1 MALNGR
7 LEDMNLL
14 EILQIVA
21 FSKKTGTLRVESPMA
36 TGAVLFRDGRVL
48 HTLCSRP
55 EGLTPDNDFVDPP
68 SEATVRATLRE
79 LFALR
84 EGRFEFRLVEAL
96 PARWE
101 GIDVSELLAL
111 EGIDPQE
118 LMLEL
123 ARELDE
129 DRKDTFRL
137 LESTEGVGASRP
149 SAESEDG
156 FHSLA
161 DVTVVLVDDEPMVL
175 RALEREI
182 ASAGPAVE
190 TANGTEEAWE
200 LVDSLLR
207 SGRPLVLVTDLS
219 MLTSAH
225 DSFEGGF
232 EIVEKMRKNKAR
244 APVILMAESLSSEV
258 RVRARELGVHKVA
271 FKPAL
276 TKLDPE
282 EYESDLAAFG
292 RLLTKEIAST
302 MAESALQPPSA
313 EPDLN
318 YDVIFDFLKT
328 MTDQLTSPAN
338 GISRMILRVAS
349 RYVERCLV
357 FLIRG
362 GRATGLAGIHHG
374 RPAARVV
381 EKVREM
387 SFDIQEVQG
396 FAEVVYTRRAVRFDR
411 ESELWPDVLEPG
423 RAREVALFPLLHSHE
438 TLAILCCDNPNT
450 GTALGKLSGLEL
462 FLVQAGMA
470 LENASLHRKLDALS
484 PRYTIE
490 DQGPLTQE
498 LNPLVRGDG

>member
-7 LEDMNLL
+7 LEEMNLL

-36 TGAVLFRDGRVL
+36 TGAVLFRGGRVL
-48 HTLCSRP
+48 HAVSSRS
-55 EGLTPDNDFVDPP
+55 EGLAPDNDFTAAP
-68 SEATVRATLRE
+68 SEESVRSTLRE

-84 EGRFEFRLVEAL
+84 EGRFEFRLLTVL
-96 PARWE
+96 PETWE
-101 GIDVSELLAL
+101 GLEVPEALAL

-129 DRKDTFRL
+129 DRQDTTRL
-137 LESTEGVGASRP
+137 LESTDGAQRLSDSP
-149 SAESEDG
+149 ESEDA

-161 DVTVVLVDDEPMVL
+161 DVTVVLVDDEPPVL
-175 RALEREI
+175 HALEREI
-182 ASAGPAVE
+182 ATSGASVE
-190 TANGTEEAWE
+190 TANGIEEAWE

-219 MLTSAH
+219 MLTSAG

-232 EIVEKMRKNKAR
+232 EIVERMRKSRAN

-258 RVRARELGVHKVA
+258 RVRAKELGVSKVA

-292 RLLTKEIAST
+292 RLLKREIVTTVSETAFRT
-302 MAESALQPPSA
+302 PSA
-313 EPDLN
+313 DPDLN

-349 RYVERCLV
+349 RYVERSLLFLV
-357 FLIRG
+357 RG
-362 GRATGLAGIHHG
+362 GRAQGLAGIHHG
-374 RPAARVV
+374 RPTARVV

-387 SFDIQEVQG
+387 SFHVQEIQG
-396 FAEVVYTRRAVRFDR
+396 FAEVVYSRRGVRFDR
-411 ESELWPDVLEPG
+411 ENELWPDILEPG
-423 RAREVALFPLLHSHE
+423 RAREVALFPLLHNHE
-438 TLAILCCDNPNT
+438 ALAILCCDNPNT

-470 LENASLHRKLDALS
+470 LENASLHRKIEALS
-484 PRYTIE
+484 PRYSID

-498 LNPLVRGDG
+498 LNPIVRDDG